1 MMPWLE
7 RPWQQLNTSFKAGRF
22 HHAQLFAG
30 LQGVGKLAL
39 AQGLADAILCEN
51 TSELL
56 ACGQCKSCA
65 LIAAQTHPD
74 KLLVSSE
81 GATIGVDEIR
91 AIADFIYHS
100 AQQGGNKVVI
110 VHQAHKM
117 THSAANALLKT
128 LEEPNAKR
136 FLILTCDDVAQLPA
150 TIVSRCAKSNIAVQS
165 EQQVRAWLTKQLG
178 DYAEQPCIN
187 LFISQPLKIKHW
199 FETGQVEQ
207 INQLFHSIET
217 LNHTTDVSQC
227 VELLV
232 KSPELVNEMG
242 RFVQGRI
249 KQGLYNG
256 ADFLK
261 ITVAQHALADFIKD
275 HQQIPG
281 LNLQL
286 ALLKLFTALKQA
298 LQ

>member
-1 MMPWLE
+1 M
-7 RPWQQLNTSFKAGRF
+7 FKLTRF
-22 HHAQLFAG
+22 
-30 LQGVGKLAL
+30 K
-39 AQGLADAILCEN
+39 
-51 TSELL
+51 
-56 ACGQCKSCA
+56 
-65 LIAAQTHPD
+65 
-74 KLLVSSE
+74 
-81 GATIGVDEIR
+81 
-91 AIADFIYHS
+91 
-100 AQQGGNKVVI
+100 
-110 VHQAHKM
+110 
-117 THSAANALLKT
+117 
-128 LEEPNAKR
+128 
-136 FLILTCDDVAQLPA
+136 
-150 TIVSRCAKSNIAVQS
+150 
-165 EQQVRAWLTKQLG
+165 
-178 DYAEQPCIN
+178 
-187 LFISQPLKIKHW
+187 
-199 FETGQVEQ
+199 FETGQFEQ